1 MLDDWGQHQ
10 SAPHTSARSTAS
22 GSNVGDSL
30 APTKYSSSN
39 MERKMSDRSCSISNE
54 LRLEGRFCDV
64 IISVDGVEFKAHKL
78 ILSCCSIYF
87 RSVLETQGNGDKQY
101 SLIEVTLPQHVSSTS
116 ICTEPLIKQ
125 FPVVLRPP

>member
-1 MLDDWGQHQ
+1 MFGDNTRVLH
-10 SAPHTSARSTAS
+10 APARCTAS

-30 APTKYSSSN
+30 APAKYSSSN
-39 MERKMSDRSCSISNE
+39 MEKKMSDSSCSISNE

-78 ILSCCSIYF
+78 ILSCCSTYF

-101 SLIEVTLPQHVSSTS
+101 SLIEVILPQHASSTS
-116 ICTEPLIKQ
+116 TCTEPLIKR
-125 FPVVLRPP
+125 FPLLLRPP